1 MMTTIETKDEEIQR
15 RTNEN
20 QIVHSEMDLV
30 TDIYNEQLKHLQ
42 DVEHENEILRGNI
55 HHLQEQLYN
64 EQVHVHVNKNLKFT
78 QKYR

>member
-1 MMTTIETKDEEIQR
+1 MTTIKTKDEEIQR

-30 TDIYNEQLKHLQ
+30 TDIYNGQLRHLQ

-64 EQVHVHVNKNLKFT
+64 EQVHINKNLKFT

>member
-1 MMTTIETKDEEIQR
+1 MMTTIETRDEEIQR
-15 RTNEN
+15 GTNEN
-20 QIVHSEMDLV
+20 QIVHSEMDQV
-30 TDIYNEQLKHLQ
+30 THICNEQLRHIQ

-64 EQVHVHVNKNLKFT
+64 EQVHINKNLKFT